1 MRWPQFLLTVIN
13 LIFSIYILVLNVF
26 FTETIDSI
34 TFLWVLIYLS
44 LSIALTHLYM
54 LYFTNKLD
62 DWYDVESLKSIS
74 NLSII
79 SLLICLAALITHFG
93 LEYYRTRTVGNFNNK
108 PILKNPLSPLF
119 AALICSLILFTSSI
133 KFKKYVTLC
142 QSIDLQPTNKRNY
155 RTTD

>member
-108 PILKNPLSPLF
+108 PLLKNPLSPLF